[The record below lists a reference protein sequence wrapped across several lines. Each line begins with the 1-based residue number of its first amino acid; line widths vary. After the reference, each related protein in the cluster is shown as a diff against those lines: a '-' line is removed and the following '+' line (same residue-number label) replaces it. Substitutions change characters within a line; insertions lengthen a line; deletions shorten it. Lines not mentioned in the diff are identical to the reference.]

1 MFEQFLNLQF
11 VVLNHLPASP
21 GEVVGHH
28 RRLNPCGHSQ
38 TTRRRHH
45 PYLLLVSSLAFN
57 LNLNQMPV
65 AVRPGQ
71 HNWVIDLPE

>member
-45 PYLLLVSSLAFN
+45 PYLLLVSSLVFN
-57 LNLNQMPV
+57 LNLNQHPPPPTLV
-65 AVRPGQ
+65 TWG
-71 HNWVIDLPE
+71 LPALVFG